1 MQLAGEVKVEDLAGE
16 RNPRRRRSVETQCQ
30 RPTLLCEEALMNDL
44 STTLPSS
51 TERNWAVAAHVSG
64 FIAAFFFGIGAVLA
78 PLIIWVIKK
87 DELPFVAD
95 QAREALN
102 FQITVLLAGFVC
114 WLLVFVL
121 IGIPMLFALGVFDLV
136 CCILAA
142 IKASE
147 GVAYRYP
154 ITLRLIR

>member
-1 MQLAGEVKVEDLAGE
+1 
-16 RNPRRRRSVETQCQ
+16 
-30 RPTLLCEEALMNDL
+30 MNDL
-44 STTLPSS
+44 SATAPSAL
-51 TERNWAVAAHVSG
+51 ERNWAVAAHVSG
-64 FIAAFFFGIGAVLA
+64 FVAAFFFGVGAVLA
-78 PLIIWVIKK
+78 PLIIWLVKK

-102 FQITVLLAGFVC
+102 FQITVLLIGLVC

-121 IGIPMLFALGVFDLV
+121 IGIPLLAVLFLFDLIF
-136 CCILAA
+136 CILAA

-154 ITLRLIR
+154 FTLRLIR